1 MKPIVTL
8 MVALFSVVVLSAQ
21 NGQISGKIVLN
32 HNAEPAAG
40 AELVLQGT
48 AHKVVSET
56 NGTYLIEGI
65 IRGNY
70 NLEVSYPGIREK
82 KIINLN
88 VDTNQKV
95 VLNFEFCY
103 NQHTVKECP
112 VDEKSGGVI
121 SIVYGSPSAK
131 ELKKIAKR
139 AARKS
144 DVAKTDCSPNY
155 YCTKHQLEF

>member
-8 MVALFSVVVLSAQ
+8 MAALFSVVFISAQ
-21 NGQISGKIVLN
+21 NGQISGEIVLN
-32 HNAEPAAG
+32 HNSEPAVG
-40 AELVLQGT
+40 AELVLKGT
-48 AHKVVSET
+48 AHKVVSEDD
-56 NGTYLIEGI
+56 GSYLIEGI
-65 IRGNY
+65 TRGNY

-103 NQHTVKECP
+103 NQHTAKECP
-112 VDEKSGGVI
+112 VDDKSAGVI
-121 SIVYGSPSAK
+121 DIVYGSPSAK

-139 AARKS
+139 AALKS
-144 DVAKTDCSPNY
+144 DFPKTDCSPNY
-155 YCTKHQLEF
+155 YCKKHQLEF